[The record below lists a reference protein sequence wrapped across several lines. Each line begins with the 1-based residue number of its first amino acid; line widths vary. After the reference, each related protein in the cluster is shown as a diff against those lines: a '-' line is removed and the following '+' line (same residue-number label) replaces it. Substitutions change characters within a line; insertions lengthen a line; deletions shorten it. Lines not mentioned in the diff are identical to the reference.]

1 MHVHV
6 YTYSATP
13 LKYIWISACFYAC
26 HVVSEQQL
34 RWAKAEENPL
44 FLCLFGRLAE
54 LNWIGN
60 ELIKQ
65 LQDKVRLLTAILLD
79 MKSLS
84 DVIYESMCF
93 HSLDELCLFLTPSKL
108 N

>member
-1 MHVHV
+1 M
-6 YTYSATP
+6 
-13 LKYIWISACFYAC
+13 C

-54 LNWIGN
+54 LSWIGN

-79 MKSLS
+79 IISLS
-84 DVIYESMCF
+84 DVILHYESMYS
-93 HSLDELCLFLTPSKL
+93 HSVHELCLFFTPSKL